1 MANTTLKIAI
11 RDFPKL
17 AHERLM
23 RAATAVRAHEAK
35 PQPMEP
41 QISMAA
47 VAAAAALRQR
57 TMDASRAAESEV
69 KTELR
74 KLGLASY
81 AARFVEDG
89 YDDWSSILRMSDATI
104 DALVR

>member
-1 MANTTLKIAI
+1 
-11 RDFPKL
+11 
-17 AHERLM
+17 
-23 RAATAVRAHEAK
+23 
-35 PQPMEP
+35 
-41 QISMAA
+41 
-47 VAAAAALRQR
+47 
-57 TMDASRAAESEV
+57 MDASRAAESEV